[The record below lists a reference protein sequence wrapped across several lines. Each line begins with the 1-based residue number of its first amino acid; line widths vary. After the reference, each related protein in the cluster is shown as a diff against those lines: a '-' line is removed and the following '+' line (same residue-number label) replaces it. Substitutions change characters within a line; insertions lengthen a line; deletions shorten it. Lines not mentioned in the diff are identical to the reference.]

1 VLSNDTSKNGAPDPW
16 DIGFGVVVFLG
27 SLLALFVWFPADI
40 PTGFFFINAIGREE
54 PGDSFFPIMLAV
66 LLLILSIIQLGL
78 AVFRARP
85 ANEDGTPTPTLT
97 LSNFKFLFLF
107 VVISMVGYA
116 IMYGLGPLTV
126 AVLNSVGLLDADYR
140 QLTDTAPYKYIGYV
154 VGGFLMT
161 ITLIAWTE
169 GRIRRQSV
177 IAVVLTLI
185 VAIIIFDVVLKN
197 VLLPPNADY

>member
-1 VLSNDTSKNGAPDPW
+1 
-16 DIGFGVVVFLG
+16 
-27 SLLALFVWFPADI
+27 
-40 PTGFFFINAIGREE
+40 
-54 PGDSFFPIMLAV
+54 
-66 LLLILSIIQLGL
+66 
-78 AVFRARP
+78 
-85 ANEDGTPTPTLT
+85 
-97 LSNFKFLFLF
+97 
-107 VVISMVGYA
+107 
-116 IMYGLGPLTV
+116 MYGLGPLTV

>member
-1 VLSNDTSKNGAPDPW
+1 MLSNDTSKNGAPDPW
-16 DIGFGVVVFLG
+16 DIGFGVVVLLG

-40 PTGFFFINAIGREE
+40 PTGFFFTNAIGREE
-54 PGDSFFPIMLAV
+54 PGDAFFPIMLAV
-66 LLLILSIIQLGL
+66 LLAILAVIQLVL
-78 AVFRARP
+78 ALLSPKP
-85 ANEDGTPTPTLT
+85 ANEDGGPSPTLT
-97 LSNFKFLFLF
+97 ISNFKFLFIFIL
-107 VVISMVGYA
+107 ISLIGYA
-116 IMYGLGPLTV
+116 IMYWLGPLTV
-126 AVLNSVGLLDADYR
+126 SLLNSVGLLDANYR

>member
-1 VLSNDTSKNGAPDPW
+1 MLSNDTSKNGAPDPW
-16 DIGFGVVVFLG
+16 DIGFGVVVLLG
-27 SLLALFVWFPADI
+27 SLLALFVWFPLDI

-54 PGDSFFPIMLAV
+54 PGDAFFPIMLAV
-66 LLLILSIIQLGL
+66 LLAILSVIQVAL
-78 AVFRARP
+78 ALFRARP
-85 ANEDGTPTPTLT
+85 ANEDGAPSPKLT
-97 LSNFKFLFLF
+97 VSNFKFLFLF
-107 VVISMVGYA
+107 IMISLAGFA

-126 AVLNSVGLLDADYR
+126 TALNYVEVLDADYR

-177 IAVVLTLI
+177 IAVLLTLF